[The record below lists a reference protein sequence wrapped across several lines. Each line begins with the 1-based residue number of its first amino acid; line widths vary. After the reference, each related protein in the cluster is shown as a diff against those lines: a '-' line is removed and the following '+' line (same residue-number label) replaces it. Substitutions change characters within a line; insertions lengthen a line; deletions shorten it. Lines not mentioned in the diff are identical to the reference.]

1 MHDADFMFYESFIHI
16 SLVWSCALFR
26 YNCDYL
32 FRVCLKGFV
41 QNQEDYLHF
50 YFHIIIRSFKFLCLY
65 RLHPTS
71 YQASTC
77 HLYVWHTNMH
87 VIVFTVY
94 INAVF
99 VCID

>member
-1 MHDADFMFYESFIHI
+1 MLTLCFMNHLFIFHLFG
-16 SLVWSCALFR
+16 LVHCL
-26 YNCDYL
+26 DTIVIIYL

-77 HLYVWHTNMH
+77 HLYVWHTNVH